1 MAKKILAMLLAS
13 AMVLSFA
20 GCNNES
26 GNQGGGNNSG
36 NNTGDNSGGGNEG
49 GNEGGG
55 NEGGDSAETTT
66 TPANVVEGD
75 ASASDAI
82 VIWTW
87 NTDIKTI
94 LDKVLKDVNPDLYN
108 RIVYVNTGGSDYY
121 QDKLDNI
128 LGDPSNELYPDIVA
142 LEADYILKYTGGQ
155 NLANIADLGITASD
169 YAKEYQYTIDIGTSP
184 DGNVKALSWQAA
196 PGAWVIRTDLAE
208 QYLGTSDPKEVQ
220 AFFKDWDA
228 VYETAKK
235 VKADS
240 GDATRLLPGYD
251 DLLRVY
257 QGARKDGWYGTDSTL
272 VIDPAML
279 EYMDYAKKLQDEEL
293 TWGTT
298 QWADPWVAHKNDDS
312 TLALPGCT
320 WYTYW
325 STDANH
331 FGSYILVEGP
341 QPYAWG
347 GTWLA
352 ATAGYNTALKDD
364 VAQIIKYFTCD
375 TDFMIKINDANAD
388 YVNNTDAIQDRIDN
402 NIVASL
408 DGKDILSDKQ
418 GETFIAFFKRSGI
431 ENINGKLLTAR
442 DASLNSLFSTQ
453 VDAYVQG
460 TKTKDEAVQAFKD
473 AAKDTFS
480 WLNV

>member
-26 GNQGGGNNSG
+26 GNQGGNNSG

-55 NEGGDSAETTT
+55 NEGGGEQTTT

-142 LEADYILKYTGGQ
+142 LEADYILKYTGGS

-184 DGNVKALSWQAA
+184 DGNVKALSWQAC

-251 DLLRVY
+251 DLMRVY
-257 QGARKDGWYGTDSTL
+257 MGARKDGWYGTDSTL

>member
-1 MAKKILAMLLAS
+1 MTKKILAMLLAS

-26 GNQGGGNNSG
+26 GNGGGGNEGG
-36 NNTGDNSGGGNEG
+36 NGGNEGGNGGNEG
-49 GNEGGG
+49 GNEGGNG
-55 NEGGDSAETTT
+55 GGDETTT
-66 TPANVVEGD
+66 TPENTIDGNVD
-75 ASASDAI
+75 AEDAI

-128 LGDPSNELYPDIVA
+128 LQDPSNKLYPDIVA

-155 NLANIADLGITASD
+155 NLANIADLGITAAD
-169 YAKEYQYTIDIGTSP
+169 YSKEYKYTIDIGTSP
-184 DGNVKALSWQAA
+184 SGDVKALSWQAA
-196 PGAWVIRTDLAE
+196 PGGWVIRTDLAE
-208 QYLGTSDPKEVQ
+208 KYLGTSDPKEVQ

-240 GDATRLLPGYD
+240 GDETRLIPGYD
-251 DLLRVY
+251 DLMRVY
-257 QGARKDGWYGTDSTL
+257 QGARKNGWYGSDDTL

-279 EYMDYAKKLQDEEL
+279 EYMDYAKKLNDEEL

-298 QWADPWVAHKNDDS
+298 QWSDPWVAHKNDDS

-325 STDANH
+325 STDTNH

-341 QPYAWG
+341 QAYAWG

-375 TDFMIKINDANAD
+375 TDFMIKINDCNAD

-402 NIVASL
+402 NIVAAL
-408 DGKDILSDKQ
+408 DGKNILSDKQ

-431 ENINGKLLTAR
+431 ENINGNLLTPS
-442 DASLNSLFSTQ
+442 DATLNSLFSTQ
-453 VDAYVQG
+453 VDAYVKG
-460 TKTKDEAVQAFKD
+460 GKSKDDAVQAFKD
-473 AAKDTFS
+473 AAADTYS
-480 WLNV
+480 WLKV